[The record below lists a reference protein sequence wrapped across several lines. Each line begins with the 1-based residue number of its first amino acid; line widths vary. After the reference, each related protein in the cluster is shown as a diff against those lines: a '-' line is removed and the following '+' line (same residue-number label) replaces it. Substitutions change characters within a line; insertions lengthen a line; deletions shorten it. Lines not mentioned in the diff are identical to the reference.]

1 MIKQANEMTV
11 PAPGVPLALAVASE
25 FDAPQTPAPAVA
37 VAVPQPHLMGLR
49 ISSARPHRRKVPL
62 KRLTAAM
69 C

>member
-1 MIKQANEMTV
+1 MIKQAHETTV

-25 FDAPQTPAPAVA
+25 FDAPQTPAPA